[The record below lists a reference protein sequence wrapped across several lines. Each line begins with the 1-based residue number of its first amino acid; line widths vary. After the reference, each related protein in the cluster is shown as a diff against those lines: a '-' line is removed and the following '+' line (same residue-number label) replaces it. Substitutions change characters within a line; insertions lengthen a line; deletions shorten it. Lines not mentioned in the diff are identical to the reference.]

1 MNKHQGISIIL
12 MSFLLGGCTVAPK
25 PSAEKAPAAVPAAKK
40 QNRTAK
46 PAAPAPQAKPV
57 ISDAEMQYVKA
68 LREPDKKKRIELFKS
83 ARKALLIE
91 AEQKKNYKAHLLLG
105 YMADLGQGMR
115 SDGIQAAHHYRAA
128 ADSGMVEAKIAL
140 AEFWRRN
147 EIFLDEAVKQI
158 TSIPKYEENPTALCV
173 LGSIYYSMY
182 ENDKGFQAL
191 KKAYFSKHH
200 TAATRLEVL
209 KILHN
214 VFEKYFRGN
223 NYDAALKELKRSDE
237 LESGNYLTPYLMGL
251 VEIRRGKPAEAEKL
265 FNLSWQR
272 NPAVPEIYREL
283 AFLQV
288 RSGRAAEAM
297 ENIRIA
303 YAISGRKPEF
313 ERAFMEICVL
323 TKDQDALLAF
333 TNRLLKAHPDRKDL
347 RFVRLISLS
356 LKHDYTKAYEDLMV
370 LKKDPKLANDPAF
383 LESFANVSSAL
394 GKYADAVKANETI
407 LKLGF
412 RPVPALNLAELY
424 IVTDQYAKAVK
435 LLQHPDLKNRKE
447 PLINCVVPYLEAC
460 ALLSSGEKSDEAVK
474 RFKASVTAFLAA
486 RKDPGEW
493 DVTMFKKWLKAA
505 KLSDEVKK
513 QIAEMTDVF
522 MTPMGKPVPA
532 KTAPAVKKPVPSK
545 EIPAGSEKS
554 LDLKKK
560 TDANGSRRR

>member
-1 MNKHQGISIIL
+1 MNRHQGISIIL
-12 MSFLLGGCTVAPK
+12 VSFLLGGCTVAPK
-25 PSAEKAPAAVPAAKK
+25 PSAEKAPAAVPAAGKTS
-40 QNRTAK
+40 RTEK
-46 PAAPAPQAKPV
+46 PATPAKPV

-68 LREPDKKKRIELFKS
+68 LREPDKKKRNELFKA

-91 AEQKKNYKAHLLLG
+91 AEQNKNYKAHLLLG

-115 SDGIQAAHHYRAA
+115 SDGIQAARHYRAA

-158 TSIPKYEENPTALCV
+158 TSIPNYDENPAALCV
-173 LGSIYYSMY
+173 LGSIYYSMF
-182 ENDKGFQAL
+182 ENEKGFLVL
-191 KKAYFSKHH
+191 KKAYFSKNH

-214 VFEKYFRGN
+214 AFEKYFRGN
-223 NYDAALKELKRSDE
+223 NYDAALKELKRAEE
-237 LESGNYLTPYLMGL
+237 LETGNYLTPYLMGL
-251 VEIRRGKPAEAEKL
+251 VEIRRGKLDEAEKL
-265 FNLSWQR
+265 FNLSWKR
-272 NPAVPEIYREL
+272 NPAVPETYREL
-283 AFLQV
+283 AFLQA

-323 TKDQDALLAF
+323 TKNQDALLAF
-333 TNRLLKAHPDRKDL
+333 ADRLIKAHPDRKDL
-347 RFVRLISLS
+347 RVIRLFAFQ
-356 LKHDYTKAYEDLMV
+356 LKRDYAKAYEDLMV
-370 LKKDPKLANDPAF
+370 LEKDPKLANDPAF

-394 GKYADAVKANETI
+394 GKYADAIKANETI
-407 LKLGF
+407 LKQGF
-412 RPVPALNLAELY
+412 RPVPALNLAELF

-435 LLQHPDLKNRKE
+435 LLQHQDLKKQKE
-447 PLINCVVPYLEAC
+447 ALIKCVVPYLEAC
-460 ALLSSGEKSDEAVK
+460 ALLASGEKADEAVK
-474 RFKASVTAFLAA
+474 RFKAAVPAFLKA

-493 DVTMFKKWLKAA
+493 EVTMFKKWLKAV
-505 KLSDEVKK
+505 KLSEDVKK
-513 QIAEMTDVF
+513 QISEMTDVF
-522 MTPMGKPVPA
+522 TTPMDKPVPA
-532 KTAPAVKKPVPSK
+532 KAAPAEKNPVPAK

-554 LDLKKK
+554 QDLKKK